1 MVIFQ
6 SLVAFLMLSY
16 GFRAALASAII
27 LPFLPTIFLFTD
39 WPSESQGNDTIMIAV
54 LCSALVVT
62 LMLSVKYFDNRIYCF
77 TAHVLLVIYW
87 ITSFAI
93 IGIAFT

>member
-1 MVIFQ
+1 
-6 SLVAFLMLSY
+6 
-16 GFRAALASAII
+16 
-27 LPFLPTIFLFTD
+27 
-39 WPSESQGNDTIMIAV
+39 MIAV